1 METSGSE
8 LRRVKATL
16 ADVMIQL
23 GFWTQLVL
31 LVLVNWGSLAA
42 FARHGAPWYHVVG
55 IVVVDASLLF
65 ASVVTFRFIM
75 RQGRRPPRDG

>member
-1 METSGSE
+1 MDTSGPRI
-8 LRRVKATL
+8 RRGNATL

-31 LVLVNWGSLAA
+31 LALVNWGSLTA

-55 IVVVDASLLF
+55 IVVVDASLLL

-75 RQGRRPPRDG
+75 RQGGPPRGG